1 MVSTVV
7 ARPGAVRIVLQLEV
21 LVEVGGRL
29 ACHLLQSAR
38 SELVVRPPLCSFLLL
53 PANIGPVSASSGKY
67 ALCELYN
74 VI

>member
-7 ARPGAVRIVLQLEV
+7 TGPGAVRIVIQLEV

-29 ACHLLQSAR
+29 PSHLLQSAR

-53 PANIGPVSASSGKY
+53 PANQGPVSKSSISTVR
-67 ALCELYN
+67 AL
-74 VI
+74 